1 MSDLVSRDAVIAVLS
16 QKAETYR
23 TSARQADEAGHDT
36 AADMDRESA
45 EVLMA
50 AVVVVAALPAVQ
62 PRVKPLVWQKSHI
75 KPWREDWHTVPTGYT
90 VRCADEWGWKWTS
103 PLGAHGYE
111 NTPDIAKA
119 AAQADYEARILSAL
133 GNNHGK
139 ETK

>member
-1 MSDLVSRDAVIAVLS
+1 MSDLVRRQDALAIV
-16 QKAETYR
+16 QEWTYCSDVEDLVR
-23 TSARQADEAGHDT
+23 
-36 AADMDRESA
+36 
-45 EVLMA
+45 
-50 AVVVVAALPAVQ
+50 ALPAVR
-62 PRVKPLVWQKSHI
+62 PRVKPLVWHKSHI

-119 AAQADYEARILSAL
+119 AAQADYNARILSAL
-133 GNNHGK
+133 DNSTGK